1 MTSQTTIE
9 TVPLP
14 PFLADLSNSYTGSL
28 IALHTGRG
36 TYVGRLISIS
46 SAYVTLDADS
56 DALDDQ
62 VYMRIDTQ
70 RIEAVELLPQ

>member
-1 MTSQTTIE
+1 MNAQTTVE
-9 TVPLP
+9 TAPLP

-28 IALHTGRG
+28 IALHTGRD